1 MGSQSAHLGTPL
13 PLGNAGA
20 MRRVSADANGRRR
33 FRMRLSAKYT
43 CGRHWDFVQ
52 CTVASADDRGASV
65 LKQMRGTNVI
75 EEDPVAIFTHVT
87 VGTNDLAKAR
97 SFYDSVLGAL
107 GYKRLNDL
115 GDNGSIW
122 GESAP
127 EFFVLK
133 PANGKPATI
142 ANGGTISFVAP
153 SRAAVAAF
161 HKAALAAG
169 GLDEGA
175 VGPRSWHPTAYA
187 GYARDL
193 DGNKIAAYCFKPE

>member
-1 MGSQSAHLGTPL
+1 MNRPFA
-13 PLGNAGA
+13 
-20 MRRVSADANGRRR
+20 
-33 FRMRLSAKYT
+33 
-43 CGRHWDFVQ
+43 
-52 CTVASADDRGASV
+52 RGASV
-65 LKQMRGTNVI
+65 SRKAHQPNLLK
-75 EEDPVAIFTHVT
+75 EDPVAIFTHVT

-97 SFYDSVLGAL
+97 SFYDRVLGAL

-133 PANGKPATI
+133 PSNDKPATF

-153 SRAAVAAF
+153 SRAAVAEF

-169 GLDEGA
+169 GKDEGA
-175 VGPRSWHPTAYA
+175 VGPRSWQPHAYA
-187 GYARDL
+187 
-193 DGNKIAAYCFKPE
+193 AYVR

>member
-1 MGSQSAHLGTPL
+1 M
-13 PLGNAGA
+13 
-20 MRRVSADANGRRR
+20 
-33 FRMRLSAKYT
+33 
-43 CGRHWDFVQ
+43 
-52 CTVASADDRGASV
+52 
-65 LKQMRGTNVI
+65 
-75 EEDPVAIFTHVT
+75 AIFTHVT

-97 SFYDSVLGAL
+97 LFYDGVLAAL
-107 GYKRLNDL
+107 GYKRLTDL

-133 PANGKPATI
+133 PANGQPATF

-153 SRAAVAAF
+153 NRAAVAAF

-169 GLDEGA
+169 GVDEGA
-175 VGPRSWHPTAYA
+175 VGPRGWAPNAYA

-193 DGNKIAAYCFKPE
+193 DGNKIAAYSFTAE